1 MRKDAERCSLIV
13 PVARHGAKAWMRGS
27 SWCFLSQSVFHSFP
41 LLSFSHHPL
50 ERRGEEAS
58 GKARLKFPIITELVS
73 PNNLRFCKVTFIHL
87 FKAPAHWICLRKP
100 GDDVNLVRPLSQRVG
115 MRYISVIQPWLLP
128 SCILSS
134 TLDSVLSQSTRGQ
147 GKEESRGLMTRQSLK
162 CYMWYG
168 NSNPNQDF

>member
-1 MRKDAERCSLIV
+1 MVDVIDLLFDFEICPYIKKYYRLVQIYSRIAEFTEAMNHHPEEKTFPLCKWERPPSDARCVLIV

-73 PNNLRFCKVTFIHL
+73 PNNLRFCKVTFTS
-87 FKAPAHWICLRKP
+87 LRLP
-100 GDDVNLVRPLSQRVG
+100 LIEFVTVNQ
-115 MRYISVIQPWLLP
+115 VILWTWFGPFH
-128 SCILSS
+128 
-134 TLDSVLSQSTRGQ
+134 R
-147 GKEESRGLMTRQSLK
+147 E
-162 CYMWYG
+162 
-168 NSNPNQDF
+168 